1 LGLPNAALVSIS
13 ARSGFAFA
21 CQHFRSLGL
30 QDRFS

>member
-21 CQHFRSLGL
+21 CQHFSTLGA
-30 QDRFS
+30 QGRFL